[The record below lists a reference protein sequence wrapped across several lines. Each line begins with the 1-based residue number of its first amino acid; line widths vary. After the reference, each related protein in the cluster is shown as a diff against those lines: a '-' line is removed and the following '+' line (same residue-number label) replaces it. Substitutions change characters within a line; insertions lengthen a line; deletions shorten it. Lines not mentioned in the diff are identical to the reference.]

1 MKLLEMKKVGKRLYG
16 KEILK
21 DINYQFCGGE
31 VCGLRGRN
39 GSGKT
44 MTLRTLSGLLKP
56 TEGEVLYQGED
67 IYSTDSVDLN
77 IGLVVDGA
85 GLYPELTGRM
95 NLQRLAAIR
104 KQISIAEID
113 MAIQRVGLNPED
125 KRTYAKYSLGM
136 RQRILIAQAIMEK
149 PEILLLDE
157 PTNGLDEQGVGM
169 VRDIVIKEAERG
181 AVVVI
186 ASHNKEDINLLCNR
200 VYELEGE
207 V

>member
-1 MKLLEMKKVGKRLYG
+1 MQMNLLEMKKVGKTLNGR
-16 KEILK
+16 EILK
-21 DINYQFCGGE
+21 DINSQFHGGE

-44 MTLRTLSGLLKP
+44 MTLRTLAGLLKP
-56 TEGEVLYQGED
+56 TEGEVLYQGKD
-67 IYSTDSVDLN
+67 IYNTDGVDLN

-95 NLQRLAAIR
+95 NLQQLAAIR

-113 MAIQRVGLNPED
+113 MAIQRVGLDPED

-186 ASHNKEDINLLCNR
+186 ASHNKEDIDLLCNR
-200 VYELEGE
+200 VYELEG
-207 V
+207 